1 MTSAFLMKFHL
12 IHYLSLLSVICDHL
26 NNAILLT
33 FREARMA
40 LNRQLCID
48 SALGWQTYPH
58 ALRPKFHSK
67 NSGF

>member
-1 MTSAFLMKFHL
+1 MKFHL
-12 IHYLSLLSVICDHL
+12 IHYLSLLSAIYDRL

-40 LNRQLCID
+40 LYRYLCMD
-48 SALGWQTYPH
+48 SPLGWQTYLH
-58 ALRPKFHSK
+58 ALRPKFRSK